1 MGLGC
6 HERPTHGLWYR
17 LRDVWDSDLED
28 GADVLRAQP
37 GGARQGDLHHQV
49 ESKAREEASLG
60 QVCYGVLRCGTVS
73 SWHHVVPHGWGARMK
88 QEFKRG
94 GREVQLQSRVCYT
107 VVQDVEG
114 APWRSVSHD
123 ALFSLVDVDP

>member
-1 MGLGC
+1 MLLIGRVTYLGLGC
-6 HERPTHGLWYR
+6 HERPHVLWYR

-60 QVCYGVLRCGTVS
+60 QVCYGCGTVWYGVKLAS
-73 SWHHVVPHGWGARMK
+73 CGTTRLGCEDEA
-88 QEFKRG
+88 G
-94 GREVQLQSRVCYT
+94 I
-107 VVQDVEG
+107 
-114 APWRSVSHD
+114 
-123 ALFSLVDVDP
+123 

>member
-1 MGLGC
+1 MGQTSCVHNLEE
-6 HERPTHGLWYR
+6 HDKEIYTIKWSPRPEKKL
-17 LRDVWDSDLED
+17 LL
-28 GADVLRAQP
+28 
-37 GGARQGDLHHQV
+37 ARY
-49 ESKAREEASLG
+49 AT
-60 QVCYGVLRCGTVS
+60 VCYGGVVLCGTVS